1 MTKVTENKNT
11 LSRVAKTEIKTFE
24 GVMNAI
30 LIITKLGET
39 YTDKVQS
46 ILISLFALMARKDI
60 TVLQF
65 IEGLNAIVKE
75 TVIQKSRL
83 IIYIEKFS
91 FLTYDKENKTF
102 ELRKKGNE
110 TISKETLDKV
120 KSVKYTN
127 LKVQKDI
134 VDITVLTLIDDTE
147 KDIEKLRKLIAN
159 DKNTHVNK
167 DAVKIVIRSKV
178 NLIKSLKTANLK
190 AVA

>member
-1 MTKVTENKNT
+1 MKKVTENKNT
-11 LSRVAKTEIKTFE
+11 LSRTAKTEIKTFD
-24 GVMNAI
+24 GVMSAI
-30 LIITKLGET
+30 RIITKLGET

-60 TVLQF
+60 TVDQF
-65 IEGLNAIVKE
+65 IEGLNAIVNE
-75 TVIQKSRL
+75 TVIQKTKL
-83 IIYIEKFS
+83 IAYIEKFS

-110 TISKETLDKV
+110 TITKNTLDKV
-120 KSVKYTN
+120 KSIKYTN

-134 VDITVLTLIDDTE
+134 VDITVLTLIEDTE
-147 KDIEKLRKLIAN
+147 KDIQKLRNLIKN
-159 DKNTHVNK
+159 DKNTHVNF

>member
-30 LIITKLGET
+30 LIVVKLGET

-60 TVLQF
+60 TVDQF
-65 IEGLNAIVKE
+65 IEGLNAIVNA
-75 TVIQKSRL
+75 TVIQKARL

-91 FLTYDKENKTF
+91 FLIYDKENKTF

-120 KSVKYTN
+120 KSIKYNT

-134 VDITVLTLIDDTE
+134 VDITILTLIDDTE
-147 KDIEKLRKLIAN
+147 KDIDKLRKLIAN

>member
-30 LIITKLGET
+30 LIVVKLGET

-46 ILISLFALMARKDI
+46 ILISLFALMARKEI
-60 TVLQF
+60 TVDQF
-65 IEGLNAIVKE
+65 IEGLNAIVNA
-75 TVIQKSRL
+75 TVIQKARL
-83 IIYIEKFS
+83 IIYVEKFS
-91 FLTYDKENKTF
+91 FLIYDKENKTF

-120 KSVKYTN
+120 KSIKYNT

-134 VDITVLTLIDDTE
+134 LGQVNNLNRVI
-147 KDIEKLRKLIAN
+147 KL
-159 DKNTHVNK
+159 
-167 DAVKIVIRSKV
+167 SKEPYS
-178 NLIKSLKTANLK
+178 IYFK
-190 AVA
+190 